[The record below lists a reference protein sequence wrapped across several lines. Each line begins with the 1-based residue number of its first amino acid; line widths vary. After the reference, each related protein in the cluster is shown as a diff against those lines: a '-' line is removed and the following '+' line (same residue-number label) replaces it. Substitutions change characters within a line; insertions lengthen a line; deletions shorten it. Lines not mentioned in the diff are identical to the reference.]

1 MTGRHLL
8 VTAHPD
14 DDTISASFLLS
25 MADGLTVLQLTDG
38 VSIDVPDRAAQT
50 VARRREREAAF
61 VAAGWSW
68 PVLEC
73 DVAGREAHRHLPTLL
88 DAVAD
93 ALVGVEAIWTH
104 PYEGGHLDHDTAA
117 WLVQT
122 ACAGLTAVGQRPP
135 NRMEFASYHATA
147 TGYAFGTFWPDTR
160 DWGHGLSGVVWARK
174 QAAIACYTSQ
184 AHILRKFPTRDREVY
199 RAAPTYDFSK
209 PAPPPRSRWDVKGYA
224 PSTADWRAAVAQMGL
239 ATPLPLDPRERV
251 LNAAEQQQIR
261 ERA

>member
-8 VTAHPD
+8 ITAHPD
-14 DDTISASFLLS
+14 DETISASFLLS
-25 MADGLTVLQLTDG
+25 MADSLAILQLTDG
-38 VSIDVPDRAAQT
+38 VSLDVADREDQARG
-50 VARRREREAAF
+50 RRRERDAAGS
-61 VAAGWSW
+61 AAGWPW
-68 PVLEC
+68 PVHEC
-73 DVAGREAHRHLPTLL
+73 NVAGREAHRHLRLLLEIVL
-88 DAVAD
+88 DA
-93 ALVGVEAIWTH
+93 LTGVEAVWTH

-122 ACAGLTAVGQRPP
+122 ACAGMTSPP

-160 DWGHGLSGVVWARK
+160 EWGHGLSGVVWARK
-174 QAAIACYTSQ
+174 QAALACYTSQ
-184 AHILRKFPTRDREVY
+184 AHILRKFPQPDREVY
-199 RAAPTYDFSK
+199 RPAPTYDFSK